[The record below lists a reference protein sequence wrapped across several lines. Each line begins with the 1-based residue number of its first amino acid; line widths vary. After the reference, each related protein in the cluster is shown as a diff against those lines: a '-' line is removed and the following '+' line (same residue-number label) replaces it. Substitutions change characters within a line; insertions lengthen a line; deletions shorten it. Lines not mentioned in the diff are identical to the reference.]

1 MIKPESLR
9 MRLHEMN
16 RPPEYLQAYPAEE
29 MDKYLDELQ
38 AENTRLM
45 EALIKLADW
54 IDGLICQCDPETGY
68 ICERC
73 ALARIAS
80 DAIEGRIK

>member
-1 MIKPESLR
+1 

-38 AENTRLM
+38 AENARFR
-45 EALIKLADW
+45 EALKDAGERAVVYAMTRTAVW
-54 IDGLICQCDPETGY
+54 PE
-68 ICERC
+68 ELR
-73 ALARIAS
+73 A
-80 DAIEGRIK
+80 AIYAGEVKE